1 MRAAVVNLFRNPPTT
16 RYVDTG
22 SGSIGYQVFGD
33 GPPNV
38 VFSTSID
45 SNAEAMWDLPEA
57 AEYFDRLSAF
67 SRVLY
72 YDARGSGVSDPVP
85 NGRLFTF
92 ESFSDDTRF
101 AMDAAGFD
109 RATIIGDAEG
119 GPGAMMFAATYPE
132 RVQSLVLNNT
142 FARFL
147 RADNYPIGIPEDAM
161 AKLQTWMTQNWG
173 TADYFTN
180 TSPSLLQDP
189 ATRDRLARYQRI
201 STSPGVTG
209 SAIEFYSQID
219 VRWMLSAI
227 QAPTLVLVR
236 RDAVYHRADHG
247 RYLAAEIPHAELVE
261 LPGGDTAPFFIGDTT
276 PVLSAIEQFI
286 TGDRTHHVPDRT
298 LATVMFTDIVDST
311 RLAAQ
316 LGDARWLDT
325 LDRHNRLTRQYI
337 QRYHGKEINTTG
349 DGFLATFDGPTRAV
363 TCAADLHRAM
373 PDAGVEIRVGL
384 HSGEIEVDS
393 TGDIGGLAVHI
404 ASRVADS
411 VAEPGVVVSSTV
423 KELVTGSGIEFTPLG
438 EFDLKGIPETW
449 NLHRLDSLP

>member
-1 MRAAVVNLFRNPPTT
+1 MSLFRNPPKT

-22 SGSIGYQVFGD
+22 RGSLGYQVFGD
-33 GPPNV
+33 GTSHV
-38 VFSTSID
+38 VFSGSID

-72 YDARGSGVSDPVP
+72 YDSRGSGVSDPVP
-85 NGRLFTF
+85 NAGLFTF
-92 ESFSDDTRF
+92 ESFSDDTRI

-109 RATIIGDAEG
+109 RATIIGDVEG
-119 GPGAMMFAATYPE
+119 GPRAIMFAATYPE
-132 RVQSLVLNNT
+132 RVESLVLTNT

-147 RADNYPIGIPEDAM
+147 RSDDYPIGIPEDAL
-161 AKLQTWMTQNWG
+161 ANLQTWMTQNWG
-173 TADYFTN
+173 TADYFKG
-180 TSPSLLQDP
+180 TSPSLSQDP
-189 ATRDRLARYQRI
+189 AIRDRLARYQRI

-209 SAIEFYSQID
+209 SAIEFYRQTD

-236 RDAVYHRADHG
+236 RDAVYHRAEHG
-247 RYLAAEIPHAELVE
+247 RYLAAEIPNAELVE

-363 TCAADLHRAM
+363 TCAAHLHAAM

-384 HSGEIEVDS
+384 HTGEIEVDTS
-393 TGDIGGLAVHI
+393 GDIGGLAVHI
-404 ASRVADS
+404 ASRVAD
-411 VAEPGVVVSSTV
+411 ATTEPGVVVSGTV
-423 KELVTGSGIEFTPLG
+423 KDLVTGSGIEFTPLG
-438 EFDLKGIPETW
+438 EFDLKGIPGTW
-449 NLHRLDSLP
+449 NLHQLDSLP

>member
-1 MRAAVVNLFRNPPTT
+1 MSLFRNPPKT

-22 SGSIGYQVFGD
+22 RGSVGYQVFGD
-33 GPPNV
+33 GTSHV
-38 VFSTSID
+38 VFSGSID

-72 YDARGSGVSDPVP
+72 YDSRGSGVSDPVP
-85 NGRLFTF
+85 NAGLFTF
-92 ESFSDDTRF
+92 ESFSDDTRI

-109 RATIIGDAEG
+109 RATIIGDVEG

-132 RVQSLVLNNT
+132 RVESLVLTNT

-147 RADNYPIGIPEDAM
+147 RSDDYPIGIPEDAL
-161 AKLQTWMTQNWG
+161 ANLQTWMTQNWG
-173 TADYFTN
+173 TADYFTG

-189 ATRDRLARYQRI
+189 AIRDRLARYQRI

-209 SAIEFYSQID
+209 SAIEFYRQTD

-236 RDAVYHRADHG
+236 RDAVYHRAEHG
-247 RYLAAEIPHAELVE
+247 RYLAAEIPNAELVE

-363 TCAADLHRAM
+363 TCAAHLHAAM
-373 PDAGVEIRVGL
+373 PEAGVEIRVGL
-384 HSGEIEVDS
+384 HTGEIEVDTS
-393 TGDIGGLAVHI
+393 GDIGGLAVHI
-404 ASRVADS
+404 ASRVAD
-411 VAEPGVVVSSTV
+411 ATTEPGVVVSSTV
-423 KELVTGSGIEFTPLG
+423 KDLVTGSGIKFTRLG
-438 EFDLKGIPETW
+438 EFDLKGIPGTW
-449 NLHRLDSLP
+449 NLHQLDSLP

>member
-1 MRAAVVNLFRNPPTT
+1 MSLFRNPPKT

-22 SGSIGYQVFGD
+22 RGSVGYQVFGD
-33 GPPNV
+33 GTSHV
-38 VFSTSID
+38 VFSGSID

-72 YDARGSGVSDPVP
+72 YDSRGSGVSDPVP
-85 NGRLFTF
+85 EAGLFTF
-92 ESFSDDTRF
+92 ESFSDDTRI

-109 RATIIGDAEG
+109 RATIIGDVEG

-132 RVQSLVLNNT
+132 RVESLVLTNT

-147 RADNYPIGIPEDAM
+147 RSDEYPIGIPEDAL
-161 AKLQTWMTQNWG
+161 ANLQTWMTQNWG
-173 TADYFTN
+173 TADYFAG
-180 TSPSLLQDP
+180 TSPSLLQDS

-201 STSPGVTG
+201 STSPGATE
-209 SAIEFYSQID
+209 SAIEFYRQTD

-236 RDAVYHRADHG
+236 RDAVYHRAEHG
-247 RYLAAEIPHAELVE
+247 RYLAGEIPDAELVE
-261 LPGGDTAPFFIGDTT
+261 FAGGDTAPFFIGDAT

-363 TCAADLHRAM
+363 TCAAHLHAAM

-384 HSGEIEVDS
+384 HTGEIEVDTS
-393 TGDIGGLAVHI
+393 GDIGGLAVHI
-404 ASRVADS
+404 ASRVAD
-411 VAEPGVVVSSTV
+411 AT
-423 KELVTGSGIEFTPLG
+423 T
-438 EFDLKGIPETW
+438 
-449 NLHRLDSLP
+449 

>member
-1 MRAAVVNLFRNPPTT
+1 MSLFRNPPET

-22 SGSIGYQVFGD
+22 RGSLGYQVFGD
-33 GPPNV
+33 GTSHV
-38 VFSTSID
+38 VFSGSID

-72 YDARGSGVSDPVP
+72 YDSRGSGVSDPVP
-85 NGRLFTF
+85 NAGLFTF
-92 ESFSDDTRF
+92 ESFSDDTRI

-109 RATIIGDAEG
+109 RATIIGDVEG

-132 RVQSLVLNNT
+132 RVESLVLTNT

-147 RADNYPIGIPEDAM
+147 RSDDYPIGIPEDAL
-161 AKLQTWMTQNWG
+161 ANLQTWMTQNWG
-173 TADYFTN
+173 TADYFTG
-180 TSPSLLQDP
+180 TSPSLLHDP
-189 ATRDRLARYQRI
+189 AIRDRLARYQRI

-209 SAIEFYSQID
+209 SAIEFYRQTD

-236 RDAVYHRADHG
+236 RDAVYHRAEHG
-247 RYLAAEIPHAELVE
+247 RYLAAEIPNAELVE

-325 LDRHNRLTRQYI
+325 LERHNRLTRQYI

-363 TCAADLHRAM
+363 TCAAHLHAAM

-384 HSGEIEVDS
+384 HTGEIEVDTS
-393 TGDIGGLAVHI
+393 GDIGGLAVHI
-404 ASRVADS
+404 ASRVAD
-411 VAEPGVVVSSTV
+411 ATTEPGVVVSGTV
-423 KELVTGSGIEFTPLG
+423 KDLVTGSGIEFTPLG
-438 EFDLKGIPETW
+438 EFDLKGIPGTW
-449 NLHRLDSLP
+449 NLHQLDSLP

>member
-1 MRAAVVNLFRNPPTT
+1 MSLFRNPPKT

-22 SGSIGYQVFGD
+22 RGSVGYQVFGD
-33 GPPNV
+33 GTSHV
-38 VFSTSID
+38 VFSGSID

-72 YDARGSGVSDPVP
+72 YDSRGSGVSDPVP
-85 NGRLFTF
+85 NAGLFTF
-92 ESFSDDTRF
+92 ESFSDDTRI

-109 RATIIGDAEG
+109 RATIIGDVEG

-132 RVQSLVLNNT
+132 RVESLVLTNT

-147 RADNYPIGIPEDAM
+147 RSDDYPIGIPEDAL
-161 AKLQTWMTQNWG
+161 ANLQTWMTQNWG
-173 TADYFTN
+173 TADYFTG
-180 TSPSLLQDP
+180 TSPSLSQDP
-189 ATRDRLARYQRI
+189 AIRDRLARYQRI

-209 SAIEFYSQID
+209 SAIEFYRQTD

-236 RDAVYHRADHG
+236 RDAVYHRAEHG
-247 RYLAAEIPHAELVE
+247 RYLAAEIPNAELVE

-363 TCAADLHRAM
+363 TCAAHLHAAM

-384 HSGEIEVDS
+384 HTGEIEVDTS
-393 TGDIGGLAVHI
+393 GDIGGLAVHI
-404 ASRVADS
+404 ASRVAD
-411 VAEPGVVVSSTV
+411 ATTEPGVVVSSTV
-423 KELVTGSGIEFTPLG
+423 KDLVTGSGIEFTPLG
-438 EFDLKGIPETW
+438 EFDLKGIPGTW
-449 NLHRLDSLP
+449 NLHQLDSLP

>member
-1 MRAAVVNLFRNPPTT
+1 MSLFRNPPKT

-22 SGSIGYQVFGD
+22 RGSLGYQVFGD
-33 GPPNV
+33 GTSHV
-38 VFSTSID
+38 VFSGSID

-72 YDARGSGVSDPVP
+72 YDSRGSGVSDPVP
-85 NGRLFTF
+85 NAGLFTF
-92 ESFSDDTRF
+92 ESFSDDTRI

-109 RATIIGDAEG
+109 RATIIGDVEG

-132 RVQSLVLNNT
+132 RVESLVLTNT

-147 RADNYPIGIPEDAM
+147 RSDDYPIGIPEDAL
-161 AKLQTWMTQNWG
+161 ANLQTWMTQNWG
-173 TADYFTN
+173 TADYFTG

-189 ATRDRLARYQRI
+189 AIRDRLARYQRI

-209 SAIEFYSQID
+209 SAIEFYRQTD

-236 RDAVYHRADHG
+236 RDAVYHRAEHG
-247 RYLAAEIPHAELVE
+247 RYLAAEIPNAELVE

-316 LGDARWLDT
+316 LGDTRWLDT
-325 LDRHNRLTRQYI
+325 LEQHNRLARQYI

-373 PDAGVEIRVGL
+373 PDTGVQIRVGL
-384 HSGEIEVDS
+384 HTGEIEVDS

-404 ASRVADS
+404 ASRVTDAA
-411 VAEPGVVVSSTV
+411 AEPGVVVSSTV
-423 KELVTGSGIEFTPLG
+423 KELVAGSGIEFTPLG
-438 EFDLKGIPETW
+438 EFDLKGIPGTW

>member
-1 MRAAVVNLFRNPPTT
+1 MSLFRNPPKT

-22 SGSIGYQVFGD
+22 RGSVGYQVFGN
-33 GPPNV
+33 GTSHV
-38 VFSTSID
+38 VFSGSID

-72 YDARGSGVSDPVP
+72 YDSRGSGVSDPVP
-85 NGRLFTF
+85 NAGLFTF
-92 ESFSDDTRF
+92 ESFSDDTRI

-109 RATIIGDAEG
+109 RATIIGDVEG
-119 GPGAMMFAATYPE
+119 GPRAIMFAATYPE
-132 RVQSLVLNNT
+132 RVESLVLTNT

-147 RADNYPIGIPEDAM
+147 RSDDYPIGIPEDAL
-161 AKLQTWMTQNWG
+161 ANLQTWMTQNWG
-173 TADYFTN
+173 TADYFTG
-180 TSPSLLQDP
+180 TSPSLSQDP
-189 ATRDRLARYQRI
+189 AIRDRLARYQRI

-209 SAIEFYSQID
+209 SAIEFYRQTD

-236 RDAVYHRADHG
+236 RDAVYHRAEHG
-247 RYLAAEIPHAELVE
+247 RYLAAEIPNAELVE

-363 TCAADLHRAM
+363 TCAAHLHAAM

-384 HSGEIEVDS
+384 HTGEIEVDTS
-393 TGDIGGLAVHI
+393 GDIGGLAVHI
-404 ASRVADS
+404 ASRVAD
-411 VAEPGVVVSSTV
+411 ATTEPGVVVSGTV
-423 KELVTGSGIEFTPLG
+423 KDLVTGSGIEFTPLG
-438 EFDLKGIPETW
+438 EFDLKGIPGTW
-449 NLHRLDSLP
+449 NLHQLDSLP

>member
-1 MRAAVVNLFRNPPTT
+1 MNLFRNPPTT
-16 RYVDTG
+16 RYADTG

-38 VFSTSID
+38 VFSGSAE

-57 AEYFDRLSAF
+57 AEYFDRLSSF

-72 YDARGSGVSDPVP
+72 YDSRGSGISDPVP
-85 NGRLFTF
+85 NAGVFTF

-109 RATIIGDAEG
+109 RATVIGDVEG
-119 GPGAMMFAATYPE
+119 GPRAMMFAATYPE
-132 RVQSLVLNNT
+132 RVESLVLNNT

-147 RADNYPIGIPEDAM
+147 RSDDYPIGMPEDAL
-161 AKLQTWMTQNWG
+161 ANLQTWMTQNRG
-173 TADYFTN
+173 TAGYFTS
-180 TSPSLLQDP
+180 TAPSLLHDP

-201 STSPGVTG
+201 STSPGATRSV
-209 SAIEFYSQID
+209 IEFYRQID
-219 VRWMLSAI
+219 VRWMLASI

-236 RDAVYHRADHG
+236 QDASYHRAEHG
-247 RYLAAEIPHAELVE
+247 RYLAGEIPDAELVE
-261 LPGGDTAPFFIGDTT
+261 FPGGDTAPFFIGDTT
-276 PVLSAIEQFI
+276 PVLSAIEHFI

-373 PDAGVEIRVGL
+373 PETGVEIRVGL
-384 HSGEIEVDS
+384 HTGEIEVGTS
-393 TGDIGGLAVHI
+393 GDIGGLAVHI
-404 ASRVADS
+404 ASRVADTAAKS
-411 VAEPGVVVSSTV
+411 GVVVSSTV
-423 KELVTGSGIEFTPLG
+423 KDLVTGSGIEFTPLG
-438 EFDLKGIPETW
+438 EFDLKGIPGTW
-449 NLHRLDSLP
+449 NLHRLDSVP

>member
-1 MRAAVVNLFRNPPTT
+1 MSLFRNPPKT

-22 SGSIGYQVFGD
+22 RGSVGYQVFGD
-33 GPPNV
+33 GTSHV
-38 VFSTSID
+38 VFSGSID

-72 YDARGSGVSDPVP
+72 YDSRGSGVSDPVP
-85 NGRLFTF
+85 NAGLFTF
-92 ESFSDDTRF
+92 ESFSDDTRI

-109 RATIIGDAEG
+109 RATIIGDVEG
-119 GPGAMMFAATYPE
+119 GPRAIMFAATYPE
-132 RVQSLVLNNT
+132 RVESLVLTNT

-147 RADNYPIGIPEDAM
+147 RSDDYPIGIPEDAL
-161 AKLQTWMTQNWG
+161 ANLQTWMTQNWG
-173 TADYFTN
+173 TADYFTG
-180 TSPSLLQDP
+180 TSPSLSQDP
-189 ATRDRLARYQRI
+189 AIRDRLARYQRI

-209 SAIEFYSQID
+209 SAIEFYRQTD

-236 RDAVYHRADHG
+236 RDAVYHRAEHG
-247 RYLAAEIPHAELVE
+247 RYLAAEIPNAELVE

-325 LDRHNRLTRQYI
+325 LDRHNRLSRQYI

-363 TCAADLHRAM
+363 TCAAHLHAAM

-384 HSGEIEVDS
+384 HTGEIEVDTS
-393 TGDIGGLAVHI
+393 GDIGGLAVHI
-404 ASRVADS
+404 ASRVAD
-411 VAEPGVVVSSTV
+411 ATTEPGVVVSGTV
-423 KELVTGSGIEFTPLG
+423 KDLVTGSGIEFTPLG
-438 EFDLKGIPETW
+438 EFDLKGIPGTW
-449 NLHRLDSLP
+449 NLHQLDSLP

>member
-1 MRAAVVNLFRNPPTT
+1 MSLFRNPPKT

-22 SGSIGYQVFGD
+22 RGSLGYQVFGD
-33 GPPNV
+33 GTSHV
-38 VFSTSID
+38 VFSGSID

-72 YDARGSGVSDPVP
+72 YDSRGSGVSDPVP
-85 NGRLFTF
+85 NAGLFTF
-92 ESFSDDTRF
+92 ESFSDDTRI

-109 RATIIGDAEG
+109 RATIIGDVEG

-132 RVQSLVLNNT
+132 RVESLVLTNT

-147 RADNYPIGIPEDAM
+147 RSDDYPIGIPEDAL
-161 AKLQTWMTQNWG
+161 ANLQTWMTQNWG
-173 TADYFTN
+173 TADYFTG

-189 ATRDRLARYQRI
+189 AIRDRLARYQRI
-201 STSPGVTG
+201 STSPGATG
-209 SAIEFYSQID
+209 SAIEFYRQTD

-236 RDAVYHRADHG
+236 RDAVYHRAEHG
-247 RYLAAEIPHAELVE
+247 RYLAAEIPNAELVE
-261 LPGGDTAPFFIGDTT
+261 LSGGDTAPFFIGDTT

-325 LDRHNRLTRQYI
+325 LERHNRLTRQYI

-363 TCAADLHRAM
+363 TCAAHLHAAM

-384 HSGEIEVDS
+384 HTGEIEVDTS
-393 TGDIGGLAVHI
+393 GDIGGLAVHI
-404 ASRVADS
+404 ASRVAD
-411 VAEPGVVVSSTV
+411 ATTEPGVVVSGTV
-423 KELVTGSGIEFTPLG
+423 KDLVTGSGIEFTPLG
-438 EFDLKGIPETW
+438 EFDLKGIPGTW
-449 NLHRLDSLP
+449 NLHQLDSLP

>member
-1 MRAAVVNLFRNPPTT
+1 MSLFRNPPKT

-22 SGSIGYQVFGD
+22 RGSLGYQVFGD
-33 GPPNV
+33 GTSHV
-38 VFSTSID
+38 VFSGSID

-72 YDARGSGVSDPVP
+72 YDSRGSGVSDPVP
-85 NGRLFTF
+85 NAGLFTF
-92 ESFSDDTRF
+92 ESFSDDTRI

-109 RATIIGDAEG
+109 RATIIGDVEG
-119 GPGAMMFAATYPE
+119 GPRAIMFAATYPE
-132 RVQSLVLNNT
+132 RVESLVLTNT

-147 RADNYPIGIPEDAM
+147 RSDDYPIGIPEDAL
-161 AKLQTWMTQNWG
+161 ANLQTWMTQNWG
-173 TADYFTN
+173 TADYFTG
-180 TSPSLLQDP
+180 TSPSLSQDP
-189 ATRDRLARYQRI
+189 AIRDRLARYQRI

-209 SAIEFYSQID
+209 SAIEFYRQTD

-236 RDAVYHRADHG
+236 RDAVYHRAEHG
-247 RYLAAEIPHAELVE
+247 RYLAAEIPNAELVE

-363 TCAADLHRAM
+363 TCAAHLHAAM

-384 HSGEIEVDS
+384 HTGEIEVDTS
-393 TGDIGGLAVHI
+393 GDIGGLAVHI
-404 ASRVADS
+404 ASRVAD
-411 VAEPGVVVSSTV
+411 ATTEPGVVVSGTV
-423 KELVTGSGIEFTPLG
+423 KDLVTGSGIEFTPLG
-438 EFDLKGIPETW
+438 EFDLKGIPGTW
-449 NLHRLDSLP
+449 NLHQLDSLP

>member
-1 MRAAVVNLFRNPPTT
+1 MSLFRNPPET

-22 SGSIGYQVFGD
+22 RGSVGYQVFGD
-33 GPPNV
+33 GTSHV
-38 VFSTSID
+38 VFSGSID

-72 YDARGSGVSDPVP
+72 YDSRGSGVSDPVP
-85 NGRLFTF
+85 NAGLFTF
-92 ESFSDDTRF
+92 ESFSDDTRI

-109 RATIIGDAEG
+109 RATIIGDVEG

-132 RVQSLVLNNT
+132 RVESLVLTNT

-147 RADNYPIGIPEDAM
+147 RSDDYPIGIPEDAL
-161 AKLQTWMTQNWG
+161 ANLQTWMTQNWG
-173 TADYFTN
+173 TADYFTG

-189 ATRDRLARYQRI
+189 AIRDRLARYQRI

-209 SAIEFYSQID
+209 SAIEFYRQTD

-236 RDAVYHRADHG
+236 RDAVYHRAEHG
-247 RYLAAEIPHAELVE
+247 RYLAAEIPNAELVE

-325 LDRHNRLTRQYI
+325 LERHNRLTRQYI

-363 TCAADLHRAM
+363 TCAAHLHAAM

-384 HSGEIEVDS
+384 HTGEIEVDTS
-393 TGDIGGLAVHI
+393 GDIGGLAVHI
-404 ASRVADS
+404 ASRVAD
-411 VAEPGVVVSSTV
+411 ATTEPGVVVSGTV
-423 KELVTGSGIEFTPLG
+423 KDLVTGSGIEFTPLG
-438 EFDLKGIPETW
+438 EFDLKGIPGTW
-449 NLHRLDSLP
+449 NLHQLDSLP

>member
-1 MRAAVVNLFRNPPTT
+1 MSLFRNPPKT

-22 SGSIGYQVFGD
+22 RGSVGYQVFGD
-33 GPPNV
+33 GTSHV
-38 VFSTSID
+38 VFSGSID

-72 YDARGSGVSDPVP
+72 YDSRGSGVSDPVP
-85 NGRLFTF
+85 NAGLFTF
-92 ESFSDDTRF
+92 ESFSDDTRI

-109 RATIIGDAEG
+109 RATIIGDVEG

-132 RVQSLVLNNT
+132 RVESLVLTNT

-147 RADNYPIGIPEDAM
+147 RSDDYPIGIPEDAL
-161 AKLQTWMTQNWG
+161 ANLQTWMTQNWG
-173 TADYFTN
+173 TADYFTG
-180 TSPSLLQDP
+180 TSPSLSQDP
-189 ATRDRLARYQRI
+189 AIRDRLARYQRI

-209 SAIEFYSQID
+209 SAIEFYRQTD

-236 RDAVYHRADHG
+236 RDAVYHRAEHG
-247 RYLAAEIPHAELVE
+247 RYLAAEIPNAELVE

-363 TCAADLHRAM
+363 TCAAHLHAAM

-384 HSGEIEVDS
+384 HTGEIEVDTS
-393 TGDIGGLAVHI
+393 GDIGGLAVHI
-404 ASRVADS
+404 ASRVAD
-411 VAEPGVVVSSTV
+411 ATTEPGVVVSGTV
-423 KELVTGSGIEFTPLG
+423 KDLVTGSGIEFTPLG
-438 EFDLKGIPETW
+438 EFDLKGIPGTW
-449 NLHRLDSLP
+449 NLHQLDSLP